1 MRKEISAYSANI
13 GKDPLLVQGAGGNI
27 SWKDGKT
34 LWVKASGIQLSEA
47 NDKDIF
53 VPVDLT
59 DLRSAIQA
67 KNFSIK
73 PKVLSAT
80 ALRPSIETLL
90 HALMPHKIVLHLH
103 AIDILSYLVRID
115 GLEQIEKKI
124 KLKFEAVY
132 VRYHKPGKDL
142 AFAVYEAISER
153 SVDIVFLQNH
163 GVVIG
168 GAAISQ
174 VSKTLIELSSLL
186 FCSPMIF
193 KPDKTI
199 DKPNLIGY
207 GYIAVTD
214 PVIQQLALN
223 TELFSRL
230 SVYWAL
236 YPDHVVFLGPKPT
249 CFEEIESFYSLL
261 DQQKQKKSSIIFI
274 KEVGVFSLTT
284 STISERMQLRCYADV
299 MIRQDFLWKLNPLKP
314 QDISDLLD
322 WEAEKYRKEMNR

>member
-1 MRKEISAYSANI
+1 M
-13 GKDPLLVQGAGGNI
+13 QGAGGNI

-53 VPVDLT
+53 VPVDLA

-103 AIDILSYLVRID
+103 AIDILSYLVRVD

-193 KPDKTI
+193 KPDKNHRQTKLDRVWI
-199 DKPNLIGY
+199 YCSYRPCYPAISFEYRIVLPIICILG
-207 GYIAVTD
+207 
-214 PVIQQLALN
+214 VI
-223 TELFSRL
+223 S
-230 SVYWAL
+230 
-236 YPDHVVFLGPKPT
+236 
-249 CFEEIESFYSLL
+249 
-261 DQQKQKKSSIIFI
+261 
-274 KEVGVFSLTT
+274 
-284 STISERMQLRCYADV
+284 
-299 MIRQDFLWKLNPLKP
+299 
-314 QDISDLLD
+314 
-322 WEAEKYRKEMNR
+322 